1 MNHCKKCRVDIADDT
16 SVCPLCENILTKDEE
31 PQINSYP
38 NVRSR
43 IKTMKFIVRLASY
56 VLIVLEGIFLL
67 INHYNPTPVKWSLV
81 TGICILYTIFTLYYS
96 FNRRNGHIRKIYW
109 QAAGAIV
116 MMLVLDAVTGAVG
129 WSVTYGLPCAT
140 ILLNGILVVCMLV
153 NLQDWQSYLLVQMFA
168 LLLSVVSLVLYFV
181 GITEDPVLPWTSFVL
196 SAIIFSFCLSI
207 GNRTAKSELK
217 RRFYI

>member
-1 MNHCKKCRVDIADDT
+1 MNHCKKCQVDIADDT

-31 PQINSYP
+31 PQVDSYP

-43 IKTMKFIVRLASY
+43 IKTMKFIVQLASY

-67 INHYNPTPVKWSLV
+67 INHYNPTPMRWSLV

-116 MMLVLDAVTGAVG
+116 MMLVLDAVTGAMG
-129 WSVTYGLPCAT
+129 WSVAYGLPCAT
-140 ILLNGILVVCMLV
+140 MLLNGILVVCMLV
-153 NLQDWQSYLLVQMFA
+153 NREDWQSYLLVQMFA
-168 LLLSVVSLVLYFV
+168 LLLSVVSLILYFV
-181 GITEDPVLPWTSFVL
+181 KVTEDPVLPWAAFVL
-196 SAIIFSFCLSI
+196 SASIFSFCLI
-207 GNRTAKSELK
+207 MGNRTAKSELK